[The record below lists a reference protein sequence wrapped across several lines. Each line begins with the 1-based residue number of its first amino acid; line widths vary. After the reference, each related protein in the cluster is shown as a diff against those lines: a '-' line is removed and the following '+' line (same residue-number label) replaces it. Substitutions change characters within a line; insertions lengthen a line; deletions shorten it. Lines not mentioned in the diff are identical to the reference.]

1 MNNLKESATWEDLVG
16 GARQRTRR
24 RLERFDTLVAAILL
38 LLLIFGWA
46 VSLAPMARWPGSHLL
61 TAGRSPHA

>member
-1 MNNLKESATWEDLVG
+1 MNNMKDSATWEDLVG

-24 RLERFDTLVAAILL
+24 RLERFDTLVAAVLL

-46 VSLAPMARWPGSHLL
+46 VSLAPMARWPGAHILS
-61 TAGRSPHA
+61 AGRQPHA